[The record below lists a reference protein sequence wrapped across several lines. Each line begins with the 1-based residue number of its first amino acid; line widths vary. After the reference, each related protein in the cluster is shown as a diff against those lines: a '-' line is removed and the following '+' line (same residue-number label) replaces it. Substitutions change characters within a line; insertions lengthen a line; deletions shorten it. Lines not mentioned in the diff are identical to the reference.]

1 MVVGTIVTSSEIS
14 NEIAGAYLWGGLHIA
29 FSCLVSLV
37 VITRG
42 IIIIITWVLLILS
55 IAEVNSV
62 DHV

>member
-42 IIIIITWVLLILS
+42 IIIITWGS
-55 IAEVNSV
+55 ANSV
-62 DHV
+62 YCRGK